1 MNRYLA
7 KLIFVGFALS
17 MCFSYSAHANSRPDR
32 NENNVWYVEN
42 SSDTVFIFIHGIF
55 SDSRNAW
62 SDGITE
68 KSPYWPRL
76 VHSDEVFDNPSI
88 FLGGFYTEFNS
99 GYFDFR
105 DAADQLYQAI
115 ATGVNPVL
123 NKRKIVFV
131 THSTGGIVARQLLV
145 KYVDKFVGK
154 KVGLVLIASPS
165 LGSSYA
171 TKFSTLASWFNQQMG
186 LQLQWS
192 SPDLISLDSEF
203 RQLIDNKKI
212 PGLIGVEA
220 IENHSL
226 IGRKLLVEEKSGA
239 RYFGSP
245 TRLAN
250 TNHFETVKPNSVRHP
265 SHIFLRDFY
274 QNRFQIA
281 PTPEIPL
288 SDEKWSSLRVQVHT
302 FHSTHSL
309 NSWGLLEVRL
319 FDPAG
324 KQIDILNVDTSSCWA
339 DCKGVNSARRENL
352 LDGLTA
358 LQVREK
364 NVFWAPTEKKPD
376 DAREWVKFYFNESR
390 VGSIEIH
397 QWFEGGCME
406 NCSEKNKQSGDS
418 KIRAYANSVLVSLYK
433 GGEKPKDAAYWI
445 TMADDRI
452 VTTDIPFP

>member
-1 MNRYLA
+1 M
-7 KLIFVGFALS
+7 
-17 MCFSYSAHANSRPDR
+17 
-32 NENNVWYVEN
+32 
-42 SSDTVFIFIHGIF
+42 
-55 SDSRNAW
+55 
-62 SDGITE
+62 
-68 KSPYWPRL
+68 
-76 VHSDEVFDNPSI
+76 
-88 FLGGFYTEFNS
+88 
-99 GYFDFR
+99 
-105 DAADQLYQAI
+105 
-115 ATGVNPVL
+115 
-123 NKRKIVFV
+123 
-131 THSTGGIVARQLLV
+131 
-145 KYVDKFVGK
+145 
-154 KVGLVLIASPS
+154 
-165 LGSSYA
+165 
-171 TKFSTLASWFNQQMG
+171 
-186 LQLQWS
+186 
-192 SPDLISLDSEF
+192 
-203 RQLIDNKKI
+203 
-212 PGLIGVEA
+212 
-220 IENHSL
+220 
-226 IGRKLLVEEKSGA
+226 
-239 RYFGSP
+239 
-245 TRLAN
+245 
-250 TNHFETVKPNSVRHP
+250 
-265 SHIFLRDFY
+265 
-274 QNRFQIA
+274 
-281 PTPEIPL
+281 
-288 SDEKWSSLRVQVHT
+288 HT